1 MTVRLIDTAGIRAHA
16 DRLEAAG
23 IDRSETALR
32 DARIALVVVDGS
44 LPLSAETRALLARTR
59 ERERVVLFNKAD
71 LGRAGYDGRDASE
84 AAAISGSVL
93 DAATIAAV
101 RNALASLLGT
111 SETIDL
117 SRPYL
122 STARQAD
129 AILEADRALAFAE
142 ETLAADSPADLIS
155 GDLMTAIR
163 ALGEL
168 TGHEA
173 DERLLD
179 AIFSR
184 FCIGK

>member
-1 MTVRLIDTAGIRAHA
+1 
-16 DRLEAAG
+16 
-23 IDRSETALR
+23 
-32 DARIALVVVDGS
+32 
-44 LPLSAETRALLARTR
+44 
-59 ERERVVLFNKAD
+59 
-71 LGRAGYDGRDASE
+71 
-84 AAAISGSVL
+84 
-93 DAATIAAV
+93 V